1 MVNVTGAALLPEQAH
16 WFYEKG
22 FPAHVHL
29 ANSAGSTDTACQF
42 AVQNAFLP
50 VYPGE
55 LQSAAL
61 GMKIEVFEQRDR
73 YDGRAAIKG
82 GPVPGGEA
90 GELVIT
96 APFPTMPVMFW
107 GEDGAK
113 RYHSSYFA
121 TFEGILCIHHAK
133 GKPPPTGL
141 TCV

>member
-1 MVNVTGAALLPEQAH
+1 MVNVTGAALLPEQAR

-22 FPAHVHL
+22 FPPYVHL

-42 AVQNAFLP
+42 AAQNAFLP

-55 LQSAAL
+55 LQSATL
-61 GMKIEVFEQRDR
+61 GMKIEVFEQRDHH
-73 YDGRAAIKG
+73 DGDGIKEG
-82 GPVPGGEA
+82 QPVSKGQA

-107 GEDGAK
+107 GEDGAQ

-121 TFEGILCIHHAK
+121 AFK
-133 GKPPPTGL
+133 GM
-141 TCV
+141 TCNNGSLQFPVQI

>member
-50 VYPGE
+50 VYPDE

-73 YDGRAAIKG
+73 DDGRAAIKG
-82 GPVPGGEA
+82 APVPGEDP

-107 GEDGAK
+107 GENGAE

-121 TFEGILCIHHAK
+121 TFEGIICINPAN
-133 GKPPPTGL
+133 GRLSLTGL
-141 TCV
+141 THA